1 MPKTRAVTIALTSSG
16 TDVTQNAREGD
27 TINVT
32 VNFPSGKQS
41 SDYSYSAIAAAGC
54 SISSGASGNHGG
66 TCTITT
72 SSSGT
77 AYDLR
82 FQMFKT
88 GVLEPQDESGTV
100 TGSVGDEITQFSI
113 TSGEID
119 FGDIQTFWGGS
130 NPIEISEYYRGGSH
144 VPSLSDTGDND
155 NIPTS
160 GEISISDFYGM
171 YKET

>member
-1 MPKTRAVTIALTSSG
+1 MPKTRAVTINLTSTG
-16 TDVTQNAREGD
+16 ANATQNARESD

-32 VNFPSGKQS
+32 VNFPSGYQS
-41 SDYSYSAIAAAGC
+41 SDYTYNALAIAGC
-54 SISSGASGNHGG
+54 SVTSGASGNHGG
-66 TCTITT
+66 TCTITA

-82 FQMFKT
+82 FIVIKS
-88 GVLEPQDESGTV
+88 GVIEPQDPSGQL

-113 TSGEID
+113 SSGEID
-119 FGDIQTFWGGS
+119 FGDLQTFWGGS
-130 NPIEISEYYRGGSH
+130 NPIEISEYYRGGSY

-160 GEISISDFYGM
+160 GAISISDFYGM
-171 YKET
+171 WKEV

>member
-1 MPKTRAVTIALTSSG
+1 MPKTRAVTMNLTSAGTSG
-16 TDVTQNAREGD
+16 SQNAREGD

-32 VNFPSGKQS
+32 VNMPSGYQS
-41 SDYSYSAIAAAGC
+41 SDYTYNALAIAGC
-54 SISSGASGNHGG
+54 SVTSGASGNHGG
-66 TCTITT
+66 TCTITA

-82 FQMFKT
+82 FTVMKD
-88 GVLEPQDESGTV
+88 GVLEPQDPSGQL

-113 TSGEID
+113 SSGEID
-119 FGDIQTFWGGS
+119 FGDLQTFWGGS
-130 NPIEISEYYRGGSH
+130 NPISLSEYYRGGSY